1 GDPGM
6 PGDPR
11 LTYPADLVGRSL
23 AGALAAPGAPP
34 PDRPG
39 FTRVHATAVLGHG
52 RDVLL
57 RAADRVLGGEVHRT
71 AGAPL
76 WTADARPVAGG
87 GRPVAVGDV
96 VTVHF
101 LGTRSPCLV
110 LDVRSPADATGTP
123 DAPGAADATGTAG
136 TTDAADTSGTAGTWF
151 SMTYGT
157 LPGHQECGEE
167 TFAARLLPDGT
178 VTGTV
183 AAVSRPATWL
193 TRLGGPA
200 ARAVQR
206 RMAARYVRAMR

>member
-1 GDPGM
+1 MTGVTGDPGNPGI

-23 AGALAAPGAPP
+23 AGALAAPDAPP

-57 RAADRVLGGEVHRT
+57 RAADRVLGGEVHRA

-110 LDVRSPADATGTP
+110 LDVRSPADATGT
-123 DAPGAADATGTAG
+123 AG
-136 TTDAADTSGTAGTWF
+136 TSGTAGTWF

-183 AAVSRPATWL
+183 TAVSRPATWL

>member
-1 GDPGM
+1 M
-6 PGDPR
+6 
-11 LTYPADLVGRSL
+11 
-23 AGALAAPGAPP
+23 
-34 PDRPG
+34 
-39 FTRVHATAVLGHG
+39 
-52 RDVLL
+52 
-57 RAADRVLGGEVHRT
+57 
-71 AGAPL
+71 
-76 WTADARPVAGG
+76 
-87 GRPVAVGDV
+87 AVGDV

-110 LDVRSPADATGTP
+110 LDVRSPADAAEAART
-123 DAPGAADATGTAG
+123 ADAT
-136 TTDAADTSGTAGTWF
+136 GTAGTWF

-183 AAVSRPATWL
+183 TAVSRPATWL

>member
-1 GDPGM
+1 
-6 PGDPR
+6 
-11 LTYPADLVGRSL
+11 
-23 AGALAAPGAPP
+23 
-34 PDRPG
+34 G

-57 RAADRVLGGEVHRT
+57 RAADRVLGGEVHRA

-110 LDVRSPADATGTP
+110 LDVRSPADA
-123 DAPGAADATGTAG
+123 AEA
-136 TTDAADTSGTAGTWF
+136 AGTWF

-183 AAVSRPATWL
+183 AAPPPGPCSAAWPRATSAPCADR
-193 TRLGGPA
+193 TRSPDLPLSPDL
-200 ARAVQR
+200 
-206 RMAARYVRAMR
+206 

>member
-1 GDPGM
+1 M
-6 PGDPR
+6 
-11 LTYPADLVGRSL
+11 
-23 AGALAAPGAPP
+23 
-34 PDRPG
+34 
-39 FTRVHATAVLGHG
+39 
-52 RDVLL
+52 
-57 RAADRVLGGEVHRT
+57 
-71 AGAPL
+71 
-76 WTADARPVAGG
+76 
-87 GRPVAVGDV
+87 AVGDV

-110 LDVRSPADATGTP
+110 LDVRSPADAT
-123 DAPGAADATGTAG
+123 
-136 TTDAADTSGTAGTWF
+136 GTWF

-183 AAVSRPATWL
+183 TAVSRPATWL

>member
-1 GDPGM
+1 MPGTSGV

-11 LTYPADLVGRSL
+11 LTYPADIVGRSL
-23 AGALAAPGAPP
+23 AWALAGPGTPP

-57 RAADRVLGGEVHRT
+57 RAADRVLGGEVHRA

-87 GRPVAVGDV
+87 GRPLAVGDV
-96 VTVHF
+96 VTVRF

-110 LDVRSPADATGTP
+110 LDVRSPADAPGSAG
-123 DAPGAADATGTAG
+123 APGSP
-136 TTDAADTSGTAGTWF
+136 DTPGTWF